1 MANEGL
7 INGSKETQ
15 AAFPLS
21 FYKTPSTTTA
31 AEAHV
36 TGDTGEDIM
45 VWQADIQ
52 ILSCSMELNV

>member
-7 INGSKETQ
+7 IKGSKETQ

-21 FYKTPSTTTA
+21 FYKVPSTTTG

-45 VWQADIQ
+45 VRQADIQ
-52 ILSCSMELNV
+52 ILSCSVELNV